1 MKSILIV
8 CFLTLSLNIYAQTG
22 AGPVEQT
29 FIFQLADE
37 KGNDL
42 DINKIKKHRVKAT
55 IKGANNVTY
64 KGLSVEGEYVIS
76 QTGMRYYGDFNEV
89 ASSNLTLIYE
99 YDDKKMTVKINNI
112 QAVYFKITSIAF
124 KSGDY
129 TFDLQHENDFIKKLV
144 IKPIDWTY
152 SKVIY
157 EEEKKEKGY

>member
-8 CFLTLSLNIYAQTG
+8 CFFTLSLNIYAQTG

-42 DINKIKKHRVKAT
+42 DIDSIKKHNIKITVK
-55 IKGANNVTY
+55 GVNNVTY

-99 YDDKKMTVKINNI
+99 YDDKKMTVKINRI
-112 QAVYFKITSIAF
+112 QAVYFKITSIPF

-157 EEEKKEKGY
+157 EEL